1 MSVTGLKHPMW
12 REILTEQSADWKVV
26 ARQLCSDH
34 ADMPVFYQKH
44 MTHHMLA
51 GIDLSWT
58 KNLKHC
64 FLVRDPFEV
73 VNTYRDKMETITTED
88 IGIVRQWELYQDISS
103 ITQLQIPVIDAAQV
117 LKNPEYMLQ
126 ELCNHFE
133 IDFESTMLQ
142 WPAGR
147 RDSDG
152 VWAPHWYQ
160 VVEQSTGFAPYRK
173 REFELTDEQ
182 KEVAEASMNAYR
194 KMLNQPIRFI
204 NDEPNSV

>member
-34 ADMPVFYQKH
+34 ADMPVFYQMH

-73 VNTYRDKMETITTED
+73 VNSYRDKMETITTED